1 MHCVLLIKNYNSEE
15 PECEGTHLVSNVEL
29 PRSVEVE
36 YCVERPGVPFIG
48 LSLFTRA
55 AFGKDYHCLTY

>member
-1 MHCVLLIKNYNSEE
+1 MHCVLLLKNDNSEE

-36 YCVERPGVPFIG
+36 YCVERPGVPLIRIITG
-48 LSLFTRA
+48 